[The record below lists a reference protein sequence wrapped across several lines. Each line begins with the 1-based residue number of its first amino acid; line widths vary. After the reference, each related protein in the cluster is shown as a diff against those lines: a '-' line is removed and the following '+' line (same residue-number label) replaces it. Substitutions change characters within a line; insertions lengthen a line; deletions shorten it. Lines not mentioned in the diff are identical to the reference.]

1 MHKLFIS
8 LPALFIEIY
17 VTTLLEMNALATS
30 TKNKLLSD
38 FNIINQLNMNIEHF
52 FSVIGIISG
61 CIAVTLIYVSWKK
74 YRGEKTKKKKRRL
87 K

>member
-1 MHKLFIS
+1 MHKSIILLTVLFIGIFMTS
-8 LPALFIEIY
+8 LLGINATRIFAKHRSIY
-17 VTTLLEMNALATS
+17 NF
-30 TKNKLLSD
+30 NK
-38 FNIINQLNMNIEHF
+38 INQLNINIEYF

-74 YRGEKTKKKKRRL
+74 YRGEKEKKNKRRL